1 MNNIESKLPS
11 DDQVPI
17 ISAWASVELLF
28 IRGFIAW
35 IVLPAGWEKILDE
48 EKMKSFSGYLEFL
61 SVPMPSVSAYLAV
74 LTQCIAPLFLLIG
87 FGTRLASIPLMA
99 TFAVATFVAHYG
111 DLVEGNWAG
120 YSKALLVLIASY
132 IIFRYGPGSFSI
144 GGSADHED

>member
-61 SVPMPSVSAYLAV
+61 GHQTVKYRFCVEHQFDFDETRALVQSKSNQKLA
-74 LTQCIAPLFLLIG
+74 
-87 FGTRLASIPLMA
+87 
-99 TFAVATFVAHYG
+99 
-111 DLVEGNWAG
+111 
-120 YSKALLVLIASY
+120 
-132 IIFRYGPGSFSI
+132 
-144 GGSADHED
+144 